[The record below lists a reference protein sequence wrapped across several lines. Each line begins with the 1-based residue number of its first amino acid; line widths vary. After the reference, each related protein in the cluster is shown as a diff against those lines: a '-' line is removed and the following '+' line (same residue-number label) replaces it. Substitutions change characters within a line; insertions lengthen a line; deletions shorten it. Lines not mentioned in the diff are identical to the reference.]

1 MNIGSLTTG
10 SKELMRHAVL
20 GGSMGVG
27 GMIAW
32 KLVENDPHAIIDTF
46 RTWGP
51 LSLLCV
57 LGLVMVNSGFRSM
70 VEAAKES
77 SAAQQRLAD
86 AVNSIANKDSYETQ
100 QQKIVLDHVATTLE
114 RVLVKLET
122 VERNTES
129 RGAGT

>member
-1 MNIGSLTTG
+1 MNLGLINSGG
-10 SKELMRHAVL
+10 KDIVRQAVL

-32 KLVENDPHAIIDTF
+32 KLVENDPHAIIETF